1 MNLKVSKLSSL
12 VTNFHICIAASVEER
27 PFSQRLWRT
36 GKPRQD
42 WKSEKSMARQKR
54 YLLPGNHGLI
64 APARLEFLFDT
75 RMIVK
80 QHITLLVGKY
90 LLNIY
95 KGNKM
100 IMFLTSQ
107 GLHSS
112 RVGGR
117 GGEIKQ

>member
-1 MNLKVSKLSSL
+1 
-12 VTNFHICIAASVEER
+12 
-27 PFSQRLWRT
+27 
-36 GKPRQD
+36 
-42 WKSEKSMARQKR
+42 MARQKR

-117 GGEIKQ
+117 GGGNQAIEAMVGDEKGYEKEAKSSQEIEA